1 MKIVLAP
8 DSFKESMTAAEAVA
22 AMETGVRAACE
33 GTGMAVPE
41 VVGVPMA
48 DGGEGFT
55 EVIARALDAELR
67 TVTVPDALGREV
79 RASFAYDPAERLAV
93 LESAQAVG
101 LADVEP
107 EDRDILASSSV
118 GVGRLITAALDA
130 GAERIVIGLG
140 GSATN
145 DAGAGMLTAL
155 GVRLL
160 THDSDGDGSDSDG
173 DDNHGDGSDVEPVPA
188 RFGDI
193 TRIDVSGIDRRLS
206 QVVVEI
212 ASDVTN
218 PLLGER
224 GASAVFG
231 PQKGASPEQVEQLDR
246 ALAHF
251 VDVAGHGGDGG
262 PASAPGAGAAG
273 GLGYALLAFCG
284 ATMRPGV
291 EIVVELTGL
300 EAAVR
305 GADLVITGEGSI
317 DAQTLSGKTP
327 AGVAAVAA
335 RAGVPCLALA
345 GQVGDGRSNDIS
357 ELYGHGF
364 TAILPIVPGAMG
376 LREALTTGPANLA
389 KATEAAVRLFLAGRA
404 APTASP
410 YV

>member
-8 DSFKESMTAAEAVA
+8 DSFKESMSAAEAVA
-22 AMETGVRAACE
+22 AMERGVRAACA
-33 GTGMAVPE
+33 GRGMADPE

-55 EVIARALDAELR
+55 EVIAQALDAQTR
-67 TVTVPDALGREV
+67 TVTVPDALGRDV
-79 RASFAYDPAERLAV
+79 DAAFAYDPDEGLAV
-93 LESAQAVG
+93 LECAQAVG
-101 LADVEP
+101 LQDVAH
-107 EDRDILASSSV
+107 EDRDILGSSTV
-118 GVGRLITAALDA
+118 GVGRLIAAALDA
-130 GAERIVIGLG
+130 GAQRIVIGLG

-160 THDSDGDGSDSDG
+160 DA
-173 DDNHGDGSDVEPVPA
+173 DDHDVEPVPA

-193 TRIDVSGIDRRLS
+193 ARIDISGLDPRLA
-206 QVVVEI
+206 QVTVEV

-231 PQKGASPEQVEQLDR
+231 PQKGASPEQVEQLDS

-251 VDVAGHGGDGG
+251 ADVAGHSGEGG

-273 GLGYALLAFCG
+273 GLGYALTAFCG
-284 ATMRPGV
+284 ATLRAGV

-300 EAAVR
+300 EGAVQ

-345 GQVGDGRSNDIS
+345 GRVGDGAE
-357 ELYGHGF
+357 ELYEHGF
-364 TAILPIVPGAMG
+364 TAILPIVPGAMD
-376 LREALTTGPANLA
+376 LREALAAGPDNLA
-389 KATEAAVRLFLAGRA
+389 RATEAAVRLFTTSRDA
-404 APTASP
+404 
-410 YV
+410 